1 MISIALRRRFF
12 AILGVDFTTSVTLY
26 DGCNFIPKGVLTLET
41 GHHKG
46 VTVIGLGPMGQ
57 AMAGTFLKQGY
68 EVTVWNR
75 TLSKADE
82 LAAQGALKALT
93 VEEALAA
100 NPLAILSLT
109 DYDAMYAILESAQG
123 SLHGKVIVNLSSDTP
138 AKARQAAAWLAGY
151 GAVLLAGGVQV
162 PPSGIGNPGSSAF
175 YSGPISV
182 FEAHKETLTVLTST
196 DYRGEDPG
204 LAMLYYQ
211 LQMVIFWTSM
221 LSYLQAVALA
231 NAHGITAEQYLAYA
245 KENILSLPNF
255 IEFYTPRLNAG
266 EHPGDV
272 DRLAM
277 GTASVEHVVH
287 TFEDAGLDP
296 SLPAA
301 VLGLFRRG
309 MEKGHASDSFTSLIE
324 VMKQPM
330 A

>member
-1 MISIALRRRFF
+1 M
-12 AILGVDFTTSVTLY
+12 
-26 DGCNFIPKGVLTLET
+26 ET

-151 GAVLLAGGVQV
+151 GAVLLMRRRAG
-162 PPSGIGNPGSSAF
+162 SAF
-175 YSGPISV
+175 
-182 FEAHKETLTVLTST
+182 
-196 DYRGEDPG
+196 RNRQPG
-204 LAMLYYQ
+204 LICL
-211 LQMVIFWTSM
+211 LQR
-221 LSYLQAVALA
+221 
-231 NAHGITAEQYLAYA
+231 
-245 KENILSLPNF
+245 PNK
-255 IEFYTPRLNAG
+255 R
-266 EHPGDV
+266 
-272 DRLAM
+272 
-277 GTASVEHVVH
+277 
-287 TFEDAGLDP
+287 
-296 SLPAA
+296 
-301 VLGLFRRG
+301 FRG
-309 MEKGHASDSFTSLIE
+309 S
-324 VMKQPM
+324 
-330 A
+330 